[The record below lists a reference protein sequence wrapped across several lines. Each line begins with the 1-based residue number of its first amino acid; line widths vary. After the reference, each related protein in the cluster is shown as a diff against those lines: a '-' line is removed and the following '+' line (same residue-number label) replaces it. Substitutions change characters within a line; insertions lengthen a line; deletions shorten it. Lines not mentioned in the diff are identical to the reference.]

1 MQSIIDTR
9 FLVTHFLAPD
19 EETKKWTKTTLE
31 NLQREPNLGIIP
43 SIVIHEFYKFEMQTL
58 GADVA
63 NIRINI
69 VLKSKLAISDLDSEI
84 AIEAARLRCKYAD
97 LPTADAIIAATA
109 IKSSSNFV
117 LTDDKHIKQIK
128 ETKTKWI

>member
-1 MQSIIDTR
+1 MQAVIDTR
-9 FLVTHFLAPD
+9 FLITHFIASE

-31 NLQREPNLGIIP
+31 NLQKETNLGIIP
-43 SIVIHEFYKFEMQTL
+43 TIVIHEFYKFEMQTF
-58 GADVA
+58 GVDVA
-63 NIRINI
+63 NIRANI
-69 VLKSKLAISDLDSEI
+69 LLKSKLTITNLDPTI
-84 AIEAARLRCKYAD
+84 AIEAARLRCKYPD

-109 IKSSSNFV
+109 IKLTSDYV

>member
-69 VLKSKLAISDLDSEI
+69 VLKSKLAISDLDSDI

>member
-1 MQSIIDTR
+1 MQAIIDTR
-9 FLVTHFLAPD
+9 FLVTHFLASD

-43 SIVIHEFYKFEMQTL
+43 SIVIHEFFKFEMQTL

-69 VLKSKLAISDLDSEI
+69 VLKSKLAVSDLDSDI
-84 AIEAARLRCKYAD
+84 AIEAARLRCKYTD

-109 IKSSSNFV
+109 IKSSSTFI

>member
-1 MQSIIDTR
+1 MQAIIDTR

-31 NLQREPNLGIIP
+31 TLQKEPNLGIIP
-43 SIVIHEFYKFEMQTL
+43 SIVIHEFYKFEMQTF
-58 GADVA
+58 GVDVA

-69 VLKSKLAISDLDSEI
+69 ILKSKLAVSDLDSAI
-84 AIEAARLRCKYAD
+84 AVEAAKLRCKYAD

-109 IKSSSNFV
+109 IKSSANFV

>member
-1 MQSIIDTR
+1 
-9 FLVTHFLAPD
+9 
-19 EETKKWTKTTLE
+19 
-31 NLQREPNLGIIP
+31 
-43 SIVIHEFYKFEMQTL
+43 MQTL
-58 GADVA
+58 GVDVA

-69 VLKSKLAISDLDSEI
+69 ILKSKLTISDLDSDI

-109 IKSSSNFV
+109 IKSSSTFV
-117 LTDDKHIKQIK
+117 ITDDKHIKQIR

>member
-1 MQSIIDTR
+1 MKKQ
-9 FLVTHFLAPD
+9 
-19 EETKKWTKTTLE
+19 KKWTKATLE
-31 NLQREPNLGIIP
+31 TLQKKPNLGIIP
-43 SIVIHEFYKFEMQTL
+43 TIVIHEFYKFEMQTL
-58 GADVA
+58 GIDIA
-63 NIRINI
+63 NIRINVI
-69 VLKSKLAISDLDSEI
+69 LKSKLVITELDLAI

-117 LTDDKHIKQIK
+117 FTDDKHIKQIK